1 MASRKVFRK
10 RGRKGRKVA
19 RKMRRTKRMP
29 IKKLIKREIAK
40 NVENKTFQYLDDV
53 YDILPSNS
61 PGFDANIVPVAPAA
75 GGFLTISQGLGQGQR
90 IGNRIKI
97 KKLTVSGVIIANPYN
112 ATTNPTPAPVQ
123 VKVWFF
129 YDKEEWNA
137 VPTPQTAGDFLQF
150 GNTSL
155 GLQNQLYDHSMPIN
169 NDRYKVLTTRV
180 FKVGYA
186 SFNGA
191 TGGVPLQGYF
201 ANNDFKLNCNF
212 KVDLTKYAIKNVEF
226 RDTATTPTTRGIFMM
241 MQPVY
246 ANGSQIPSAIIP
258 CRCVYMNSVV
268 YEDA

>member
-1 MASRKVFRK
+1 M
-10 RGRKGRKVA
+10 
-19 RKMRRTKRMP
+19 
-29 IKKLIKREIAK
+29 
-40 NVENKTFQYLDDV
+40 
-53 YDILPSNS
+53 
-61 PGFDANIVPVAPAA
+61 
-75 GGFLTISQGLGQGQR
+75 
-90 IGNRIKI
+90 
-97 KKLTVSGVIIANPYN
+97 
-112 ATTNPTPAPVQ
+112 Q

-150 GNTSL
+150 GNASL

-246 ANGSQIPSAIIP
+246 ANGSAIPSGVIP
-258 CRCVYMNSVV
+258 CKCVYMNSVV